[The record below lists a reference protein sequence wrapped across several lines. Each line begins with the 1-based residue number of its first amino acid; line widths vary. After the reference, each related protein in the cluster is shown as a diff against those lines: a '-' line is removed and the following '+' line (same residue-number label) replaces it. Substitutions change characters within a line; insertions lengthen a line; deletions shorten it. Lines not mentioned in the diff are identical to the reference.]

1 MDSAEDVRA
10 HNRVA
15 WDRKVAAGN
24 EWTRP
29 VSTAETAAAGRGEWS
44 ILLTPVKAVPREWF
58 GAAWPHCDVLCL
70 AGSGGQQGPILAA
83 AGARVTVLD
92 NSPAQLAQD
101 KLVARRDGLTLRTV
115 EGDAADLSAFGD
127 MTFDLI
133 VHPVSN
139 CFMPDVL
146 PVWREC
152 FRVLRHGGTLLS
164 GMCNPATFLLDLEAE
179 ARGEIVVRHS
189 LPYAD
194 LTHLTKEDRGRIL
207 PGEPLEYSHT
217 LNAQIGGQL
226 VAGFLLAGFYEDN
239 WRNAEGHPL
248 AAHMPCF
255 FATRA
260 VKPLPPSSGSNRM
273 SDPRR

>member
-1 MDSAEDVRA
+1 MKTDTVRA
-10 HNRVA
+10 HNRIA

-29 VSTAETAAAGRGEWS
+29 VSTAETEAARRGEWN
-44 ILLTPVKAVPREWF
+44 IILTPVKTVPRDWF
-58 GAAWPHCDVLCL
+58 GPAWPDCDVLCL
-70 AGSGGQQGPILAA
+70 AGGGGQQGAILAA
-83 AGARVTVLD
+83 AGARVTVFD

-101 KLVARRDGLTLRTV
+101 EFVAQRDGLAIRTV
-115 EGDAADLSAFGD
+115 EGDAADLSVFGD
-127 MTFDLI
+127 AAFDLI

-152 FRVLRHGGTLLS
+152 YRVLRPGGALLS
-164 GMCNPATFLLDLEAE
+164 GICHPATFLLDLDAE
-179 ARGEIVVRHS
+179 ARGQMVIRHT

-194 LTHLTKEDRGRIL
+194 ILHLTEEERARIL

-217 LNAQIGGQL
+217 LETQIGGQL
-226 VAGFLLAGFYEDN
+226 AAGFMIAGFYEDN
-239 WRNAEGHPL
+239 WPDAKEHPL

-260 VKPLPPSSGSNRM
+260 VKPASI
-273 SDPRR
+273 

>member
-1 MDSAEDVRA
+1 MEIHESIRA
-10 HNRVA
+10 HNRAA
-15 WDRKVAAGN
+15 WDRKVAAGD

-29 VSTAETAAAGRGEWS
+29 VTPEQTEAARRGEWS
-44 ILLTPVKAVPREWF
+44 IVLTPVKPVPREWF
-58 GAAWPHCDVLCL
+58 GTCWPDCDVLCL
-70 AGSGGQQGPILAA
+70 AGGGGQQGPLLAA
-83 AGARVTVLD
+83 AGARVTVFD

-101 KLVARRDGLTLRTV
+101 EMVARRDGLVLRTM
-115 EGDAADLSAFGD
+115 EGDAADLGVFAGAS
-127 MTFDLI
+127 FDLI

-152 FRVLRHGGTLLS
+152 YRVLRPGGALLS
-164 GMCNPATFLLDLEAE
+164 GICHPATYLLDLGAE
-179 ARGEIVVRHS
+179 ARGEIVVRHT

-194 LTHLTKEDRGRIL
+194 ITHLTAEERARIL

-217 LNAQIGGQL
+217 LETQIGGQL
-226 VAGFLLAGFYEDN
+226 AAGFLMAGFYEDN
-239 WRNAEGHPL
+239 WRTTDGHPL

-260 VKPLPPSSGSNRM
+260 VNPGA
-273 SDPRR
+273 

>member
-1 MDSAEDVRA
+1 MPDPEAILA
-10 HNRVA
+10 HNRAA

-29 VSTAETAAAGRGEWS
+29 VTPEQTAAARRGEWR
-44 ILLTPVKAVPREWF
+44 IVLTPVKPVPREWF
-58 GAAWPHCDVLCL
+58 GAAWPDGDVLCL
-70 AGSGGQQGPILAA
+70 AGGGGQQGPILAA
-83 AGARVTVLD
+83 AGARVTVFD

-101 KLVARRDGLTLRTV
+101 EFVARRDGLSIRTV
-115 EGDAADLSAFGD
+115 EGDAADLRVFAGAS
-127 MTFDLI
+127 FDLI

-139 CFMPDVL
+139 CFFPDVL

-152 FRVLRHGGTLLS
+152 YRVLRPGGALLS
-164 GMCNPATFLLDLEAE
+164 GMCHPANFLLDLEAE
-179 ARGEIVVRHS
+179 ARGEIVVRHA

-194 LTHLTKEDRGRIL
+194 ITHLTEEERARIL

-217 LNAQIGGQL
+217 LETQIGGQL
-226 VAGFLLAGFYEDN
+226 AAGFLLAGFYEDN
-239 WRNAEGHPL
+239 WPAGEPHPL

-260 VKPLPPSSGSNRM
+260 VKPRA
-273 SDPRR
+273 

>member
-1 MDSAEDVRA
+1 MISQSFIRA
-10 HNRVA
+10 HNRAA

-29 VSTAETAAAGRGEWS
+29 VSAEETEAARRGEWS
-44 ILLTPVKAVPREWF
+44 IVLTPVKPVPREWF
-58 GAAWPHCDVLCL
+58 GAAWPDCEVLCL
-70 AGSGGQQGPILAA
+70 AGGGGQQGPILAA
-83 AGARVTVLD
+83 GGARVTVFD

-101 KLVARRDGLTLRTV
+101 EMVARRAGLDLRTV
-115 EGDAADLSAFGD
+115 EGDAADLSDFSDA
-127 MTFDLI
+127 TFDLI

-139 CFMPDVL
+139 CFFPDVL

-152 FRVLRHGGTLLS
+152 YRVLRPGGALLS
-164 GMCNPATFLLDLEAE
+164 GICHPATFMLDLEAE
-179 ARGEIVVRHS
+179 ARGEIVVRHA

-194 LTHLTKEDRGRIL
+194 ITHLTEEERTRIL

-217 LNAQIGGQL
+217 LEAQIGGQL
-226 VAGFLLAGFYEDN
+226 AAGFLLAGFYEDN
-239 WRNAEGHPL
+239 WPAADQHPL

-260 VKPLPPSSGSNRM
+260 VKPLL
-273 SDPRR
+273 